1 VPPPVA
7 TGAALIETLQILD
20 NYPARPGAAYAR
32 EADFLHY
39 AIEAWRVRDQ
49 APRIADPALW
59 DVDLGQHL
67 DAGHAATLFKRIDA
81 RKIFRDR
88 SSAPDGG
95 PAERIGRGTTAFAV
109 ADAEGNMIAVTQTLS
124 TWGGT
129 FYVSEGLGFLYNN
142 HLRFGGAAP
151 GRFLPLAR
159 SSTTNVPTLVFTG
172 AAGGAGPGS
181 PKLAV
186 AAAGNAWI
194 PASVYDIILNV
205 IDGGMDAQRAI
216 EAPRFLVSRDPGDPA
231 GSRLQIEDRFPR
243 AVVQDLSARG
253 HRFQKIGRKG
263 EVRYGYAA
271 ATVVDVARREVQ
283 GGADPRRSHAA
294 VPPR

>member
-1 VPPPVA
+1 
-7 TGAALIETLQILD
+7 
-20 NYPARPGAAYAR
+20 
-32 EADFLHY
+32 
-39 AIEAWRVRDQ
+39 
-49 APRIADPALW
+49 
-59 DVDLGQHL
+59 
-67 DAGHAATLFKRIDA
+67 
-81 RKIFRDR
+81 
-88 SSAPDGG
+88 
-95 PAERIGRGTTAFAV
+95 
-109 ADAEGNMIAVTQTLS
+109 MIAVTQTLS